1 MNPAPRCWRSVSRQ
15 TPCLLR
21 TGRVGIQHRLPQL
34 ALASRS
40 QRRWETSSGLGD
52 SNSAAE
58 GTKQLHDPRRGP
70 SKHGRRP
77 RSEDDEAPQ
86 SLGSKMIEA
95 AATAFAS
102 IVVLGAGFAFGGF
115 CYHKFYKWHV
125 LRKMRKAFEPGD
137 PALVLAAMGKQI
149 PEKSLTSE
157 EEKEK
162 SDNENHWI
170 RREEQDK
177 IDDIING
184 NEKGHYHLIIGEKG
198 TGKTSMLLDAMQK
211 IDGEGI
217 AMFDAHADPEIFRIR
232 LGKALNFEFHE
243 DYIGSYFSEKGPR
256 DSTALLDIE
265 RAFNKLDKVAL
276 DRRMKVG
283 RPIVLIINSMH
294 LLRPDTDGMNLLELL
309 QQRAEQW
316 AASNLITVVFNSDDY
331 WVYERLKQ
339 LATRMEVTTVGDLPK
354 DKALNAIRMYRSKYF
369 FEDPDE
375 ATLSEVYE
383 KIGGRLTFLN
393 KVAKSADMIKTCDE
407 ISAVEKQW
415 FLNQCGLLGMEMDDD
430 VMDQQKYASA
440 AMVLAQALV
449 DQEANSEGP
458 IYDPE
463 HGHDLPSLP
472 LHKARQVMTRADFI
486 RDYDHINVFTITSK
500 AIVRADSVPMQR
512 AFREICAEP
521 GFREYLDATLQRIS
535 DIESLGRTRELVAKD
550 LVLGGKYVI
559 SQEKGGFGK
568 VIQLVMPP
576 EDDDDEDKD
585 EGKGGKN
592 DD

>member
-77 RSEDDEAPQ
+77 RSEDYEAPQ

-375 ATLSEVYE
+375 ATLSQVYE

-521 GFREYLDATLQRIS
+521 GFREYLDATLQRIN

-585 EGKGGKN
+585 EGKGGK
-592 DD
+592 DDN